1 VELVSSPVVIEG
13 EGRLGWSA
21 MPRTVVW
28 LCVPALLTG
37 MAGATILSGA
47 AVLPAELTLRRVIL
61 QAAAAEGVVFALL
74 SLGLTPIAVILT
86 FVITGRRKW
95 SSEVVWTLW
104 VILVVSLVIIG
115 PAGNLALGNYV
126 YSTPRPAEAPLVRK

>member
-1 VELVSSPVVIEG
+1 
-13 EGRLGWSA
+13 

-37 MAGATILSGA
+37 TAGATILAGA
-47 AVLPAELTLRRVIL
+47 AVLPAERALGRGMM
-61 QAAAAEGVVFALL
+61 QAAAAEGVMFALP
-74 SLGLTPIAVILT
+74 SLGLTPLAAILT
-86 FVITGRRKW
+86 LVITRRKKS

-104 VILVVSLVIIG
+104 VIVVVSLLIIL
-115 PAGNLALGNYV
+115 PAINLAMANYV